1 MKKLA
6 TVSMSAL
13 MIALLV
19 GLVATPASAQT
30 LSSNSHYPPSDHHYP
45 PSDHHSP
52 PSDPLSAR
60 EADLRGQRHHDQ
72 PR

>member
-19 GLVATPASAQT
+19 GLVAAPASAQ
-30 LSSNSHYPPSDHHYP
+30 NYPPTPTPPLDPTP

-52 PSDPLSAR
+52 PSAQ
-60 EADLRGQRHHDQ
+60 EADLRGQRHLDQ
-72 PR
+72 PW